1 MFCWVFWQCLL
12 CASLE
17 AKDIHGQPEKRVV
30 SNELAL
36 EVWSDLKF
44 GMFIHWGIYS
54 TRAAI
59 GTDAKSAGLAEHLQ
73 RYNGFHIA
81 AGVCPDF
88 STVLSASL
96 RSRQMGTTG

>member
-1 MFCWVFWQCLL
+1 MFCWVFWRC
-12 CASLE
+12 CCVHPLE

-36 EVWSDLKF
+36 EAWSDLKF

-54 TRAAI
+54 TQGGYWDGRQI
-59 GTDAKSAGLAEHLQ
+59 AGLAEHLQ
-73 RYNGFHIA
+73 RTASISQPEYARI
-81 AGVCPDF
+81 
-88 STVLSASL
+88 SQSVLSASL